1 VTFLWDT
8 IPGRKD
14 LAMRWETILSWYD
27 WAARIHFAGTLMSGG
42 LSVVAGIAAF
52 IEGWSGLA
60 IFFAM
65 LGSFAAVAVIYLGFC
80 LFFDRRQANKNSR
93 VPEIELRADAPTT
106 PVSASPP
113 IPDIDAGAAFNQIL
127 QDSEWKLEQIRL
139 TPDR

>member
-1 VTFLWDT
+1 
-8 IPGRKD
+8 
-14 LAMRWETILSWYD
+14 
-27 WAARIHFAGTLMSGG
+27 
-42 LSVVAGIAAF
+42 
-52 IEGWSGLA
+52 
-60 IFFAM
+60 M

-139 TPDR
+139 IPILRKADSLGIPKSPAT